1 MYLLKP
7 RRTGSMYVY
16 THMKKMM
23 YYYEKLGVRYS
34 RKESIKKIFNI

>member
-7 RRTGSMYVY
+7 RRTGSTSIYI
-16 THMKKMM
+16 HMMNMM
-23 YYYEKLGVRYS
+23 NSFKSYRKYS